1 MSYKVAKTKEEGLAQ
16 LTELV
21 KAFDKGGKA
30 FKASSYNE
38 TQLRSDFIDPLLMS
52 LGWDVDNNGGK
63 TQFLRDV
70 IQEESITVEDETSKK
85 NPDYTLRI
93 QGNRKFFVEAK
104 KPAVDISK
112 SSKSAFQ
119 TRRYGWN
126 AKLGI
131 SVLTN
136 FDKLILYDC
145 RYKPDAKDDERVARI
160 HVFDSSQYLTAFE
173 EIYELISFETASSGK
188 LDDLFS
194 VYGIVGQTFDDYF
207 LAQIEH
213 WREILAQSA
222 VKRNQHLRSE
232 DVNFLIQRLLN
243 RIVFLRICE
252 DRTIEKEETLKNI
265 QDYDQLKVLF
275 QQSDRKYNSGLFDFI
290 EDTLSLNIELDAE
303 VLIEI
308 FNELYYPLSPY
319 DFAVVDP
326 TILSQIYER
335 FLGSQVV
342 LDEGRQMSIVS
353 EPEVVASNGVVPTPK
368 IVVEQIVKETL
379 LPLIAGKTAQQIA
392 KLKIADIC
400 CGSGTFLISVFDF
413 LLKAIMAKFQE
424 EEIADP
430 QLIYEQSKHTLALTL
445 KAKRTIL
452 EQNIYGV
459 DVNPY
464 AAEVTEFS
472 LLLKL
477 LEGENGA
484 SIGNFIGQYPGK
496 ILPKLT
502 NNIKCGNSLVDD
514 KFFQFL
520 PEAIDDNSLLY
531 KVKPFNWLEEYR
543 FLGTTN
549 GFDAIVGNPPY
560 VRIQNLVKYAP
571 EEVKYYQSD
580 VSGYTVAKTD
590 TIDKYYVFIQRAI
603 TLLNPAGY
611 LGYIVPHKFFINK
624 GGKALRKFVKQACSL
639 SKIIHFGI
647 TQVFPDRSTYTAIL
661 VLQKERKKNF
671 EFKRIQKVTLNAL
684 GAAEGYAQYN
694 QEYFNEAPWIFLSKE
709 TEAVFNKIKT
719 TDTTPLK
726 SLTEI
731 CVGLQTSADKIY
743 IFQPEVVTEH
753 TYIFYISGIKR
764 EVEKNVCLPCIYDL
778 SFELFDTI
786 QPNKQMIFPYFV
798 KEGKAEVI
806 SEDYFSE
813 HYPLCWKYL
822 NEHKEQLEKRSIN
835 GTKEPKFY
843 QYGRSQ
849 SLTKFQNS
857 SKLIWPVLSKKPSY
871 VYDELKIQ
879 FTGGG
884 NGPYYS
890 LVNNSDYSI
899 LYFLGILS
907 HPVFESM
914 VKAGASEFRG
924 AYYSHGKQFLENLPI
939 KNIDTN
945 NKRESDLYKV
955 IIKSV
960 EDLIQTKGLLKAA
973 YGTQKSVLDR
983 KLALVNKRL
992 VDAINDLYSIS
1003 QEEYDVV
1010 TLDPVVLNEITAEEE

>member
-16 LTELV
+16 LTQLV
-21 KAFDKGGKA
+21 HAFSQGIKA

-38 TQLRSDFIDPLLMS
+38 TQLRSDFVDPLLMS
-52 LGWDVDNNGGK
+52 FGWDVDNSGGK

-93 QGNRKFFVEAK
+93 QGNRKLFVEAK

-112 SSKSAFQ
+112 SPKSAFQ

-131 SVLTN
+131 SALTN

-145 RYKPDAKDDERVARI
+145 RHKPDANDDEHVARV
-160 HVFDSSQYLTAFE
+160 HVYDFSQYLSAFE
-173 EIYELISFETASSGK
+173 EIYELVSFETASSGK

-194 VYGIVGQTFDDYF
+194 VYGIIGQSFDDYF
-207 LAQIEH
+207 LEQIEH
-213 WREILAQSA
+213 WRAILAQSA
-222 VKRNQHLRSE
+222 VKRNLHLKSE
-232 DVNFLIQRLLN
+232 EINFLIQQLLN
-243 RIVFLRICE
+243 RIIFLRICE
-252 DRTIEKEETLKNI
+252 DRTIEKAETLKNI
-265 QDYDQLKVLF
+265 QDYNQLKALF

-290 EDTLSLNIELDAE
+290 EDTLSLNIELDSE

-335 FLGSQVV
+335 FLGSHI
-342 LDEGRQMSIVS
+342 LLGEGRQLSIVS
-353 EPEVVASNGVVPTPK
+353 EPEVAASNGVVPTPK
-368 IVVEQIVKETL
+368 LVVEQIVKETL
-379 LPLIAGKTAQQIA
+379 LPLIAGKTAFQIA
-392 KLKIADIC
+392 RLKIADIC
-400 CGSGTFLISVFDF
+400 CGSGTFLISVYDF
-413 LLKAIMAKFQE
+413 LLKAIIAKLQE
-424 EEIADP
+424 EKITDTE
-430 QLIYEQSKHTLALTL
+430 LIYEKFGHTLALTL

-452 EQNIYGV
+452 EQNIFGV

-484 SIGNFIGQYPGK
+484 SIGNFISQYPGK

-514 KFFQFL
+514 KFFEFI

-531 KVKPFNWLEEYR
+531 KVKPFNWLKEYP
-543 FLGTTN
+543 FLGKTK

-571 EEVKYYQSD
+571 EEAKYYQSD
-580 VSGYTVAKTD
+580 ASGYTVAKTD
-590 TIDKYYVFIQRAI
+590 TIDKYYVFIERAI
-603 TLLNPAGY
+603 SLLNPTGY
-611 LGYIVPHKFFINK
+611 LGYIVPHKFFIIK
-624 GGKALRKFVKQACSL
+624 GGKALRKLINQTSSL
-639 SKIIHFGI
+639 SKIIHFGV
-647 TQVFPDRSTYTAIL
+647 TQVFPGRSTYTAIL
-661 VLQKERKKNF
+661 VLQKEKKEGF
-671 EFKRIQKVTLNAL
+671 DFKRIQKVTPAVLTAS
-684 GAAEGYAQYN
+684 EGYVQYD
-694 QEYFNEAPWIFLSKE
+694 QEHFSDAPWIFLSKE
-709 TEAVFNKIKT
+709 TQAVFNKIRPA
-719 TDTTPLK
+719 DTKPLK
-726 SLTEI
+726 TIAEI
-731 CVGLQTSADKIY
+731 CVGLQTSSDKIY
-743 IFQPEVVTEH
+743 IFTPKEVTES
-753 TYIFYISGIKR
+753 TYVFYTKGIR
-764 EVEKNVCLPCIYDL
+764 WEIEKEVCLPCIYEL

-786 QPNKQMIFPYFV
+786 RPNKQMIFPYFI
-798 KEGKAEVI
+798 KDDKAEVI
-806 SEDYFSE
+806 LEDYFSE
-813 HYPLCWKYL
+813 HYPLCWAYL
-822 NEHKEQLEKRSIN
+822 IDHKVQLEKRSIN

-849 SLTKFQNS
+849 SLTKFQDT
-857 SKLIWPVLSKKPSY
+857 SKLIWPVLSQKPAY
-871 VYDELKIQ
+871 IYDELNIQ

-899 LYFLGILS
+899 LYFMGILS

-939 KNIDTN
+939 KNIDKN
-945 NKRESDLYKV
+945 NTWETGLYNV

-960 EDLIQTKGLLKAA
+960 KDLIETKGLLKEA

-983 KLALVNKRL
+983 KLALVNKGL
-992 VDAINDLYSIS
+992 VDAINELYGIS
-1003 QEEYDVV
+1003 QEEYDIV